1 VNKTLSIRAEA
12 EKADNTAGWKISPA
26 RAEALKLRARNMRRN
41 PTLAH
46 AALWE
51 QLRDKQ
57 LGFTFNREVVM
68 GSAIV
73 DFACK
78 PRWLVVEI
86 SGETEANRT
95 IEGLSDR
102 KLTDVGIRVLRFTNE
117 AVMQNIGNVLDAILA
132 ELQKPFEKSRQS
144 SPSRPTPYPEPQA
157 SEAQPETLEEAEP
170 QLPFPSGE
178 EPEAG
183 ISGPT
188 QPEDQ
193 ATSLEGSAG

>member
-1 VNKTLSIRAEA
+1 VSKTLSIRTEA
-12 EKADNTAGWKISPA
+12 EKPDKTAGWKISPA
-26 RAEALKLRARNMRRN
+26 RAEALKLRARGMRRN
-41 PTLAH
+41 PSLAQ

-117 AVMQNIGNVLDAILA
+117 AVMQNIGNVLEAILA
-132 ELQKPFEKSRQS
+132 ELQKPFEKPRQS
-144 SPSRPTPYPEPQA
+144 SPPRPTPSPEPQA
-157 SEAQPETLEEAEP
+157 SEAQPEELQEADADLPSPPREQLELGLSDPEQPDE
-170 QLPFPSGE
+170 SGVSFE
-178 EPEAG
+178 GNAG
-183 ISGPT
+183 
-188 QPEDQ
+188 
-193 ATSLEGSAG
+193 